1 MASFVTF
8 LHFLREEKDHFLKR
22 HHRWDFSKKLSPDFG
37 KIKKLQKKRKN
48 SKRFERKLEQIEA
61 F

>member
-37 KIKKLQKKRKN
+37 KIKNCKRKEKTQKD
-48 SKRFERKLEQIEA
+48 SRES
-61 F
+61 